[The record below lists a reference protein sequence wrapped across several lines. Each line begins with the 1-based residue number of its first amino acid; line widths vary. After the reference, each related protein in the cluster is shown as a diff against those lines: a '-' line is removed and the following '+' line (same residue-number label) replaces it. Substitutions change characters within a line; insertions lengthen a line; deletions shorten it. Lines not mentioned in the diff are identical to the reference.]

1 MVRVTRAES
10 QAETRRRLIRAAAAE
25 FAERGFGGA
34 SLDRIADVAGF
45 TRGAVY
51 SNFADK
57 ADLFV
62 AVLDHRLDDQID
74 ELAGVIGDAD
84 ATAEPFVA
92 RLRADDWTQRNPEHG
107 RLQWILLYDEFRI
120 FALRNP
126 SARARLAV
134 HEQRMRDE
142 YARAAREFLEPL
154 GLGDAFDPSTLGA
167 MLFGLDHDLNRQ
179 ELIDPDHVPKTSFA
193 DTVAILL
200 QAAAALGDARSGQR

>member
-1 MVRVTRAES
+1 MARVTRAES
-10 QAETRRRLIRAAAAE
+10 QAETRRLLIGAAATE

-34 SLDRIADVAGF
+34 SLDRIADGAGF

-62 AVLDHRLDDQID
+62 AVLDHRLDDQIAD
-74 ELAGVIGDAD
+74 LAGVIGDAE
-84 ATAEPFVA
+84 ATAGPFVA
-92 RLRADDWTQRNPEHG
+92 RLRADDWTQRNPQAG

-126 SARARLAV
+126 SARERLAE
-134 HEQRMRDE
+134 HEQRMREE
-142 YARAAREFLEPL
+142 YARAAHEFLAPL
-154 GLGDAFDPSTLGA
+154 GLGDAFDPDTLGA

-179 ELIDPDHVPKTSFA
+179 ELIDPAHVPKTSFA
-193 DTVAILL
+193 DAVAILL
-200 QAAAALGDARSGQR
+200 QAAAALANDRSGQR